1 MLTFSEQDH
10 KYYLDSVEVPSVTR
24 VIKEAGLMGD
34 FCGGNESAMQMGA
47 NVHLLLELEDEGQL
61 GEYAPEYLPYLEAYR
76 KFKAD
81 TKAVV
86 VEIEKRVCSETYR
99 FAGTLD
105 RVMDL
110 PGIGRSIVDIKS
122 TPSAAAW
129 HGLQTAAYQLAY
141 NGPLV
146 GNLGS
151 AFNRFALYLNGEG
164 KYKLEQHKDRRDRA
178 VFLAALTMWW
188 YKSEHKITELST

>member
-34 FCGGNESAMQMGA
+34 FCGGNESAMQMGS
-47 NVHLLLELEDEGQL
+47 NVHLLLELEDDGQL
-61 GEYAPEYLPYLEAYR
+61 GEYAPEYEPYLTAYR
-76 KFKAD
+76 AFKKD
-81 TKAVV
+81 TKAQV

-110 PGIGRSIVDIKS
+110 PGIGRSILDIKS
-122 TPSAAAW
+122 GSPSPSHAI
-129 HGLQTAAYQLAY
+129 QTSAYQLAFNAPLSY
-141 NGPLV
+141 SNG
-146 GNLGS
+146 G
-151 AFNRFALYLNGEG
+151 AHNRFALYLNGEG

-188 YKSEHKITELST
+188 YKSEHKIK